1 MTIVED
7 AIVPSIDYS
16 IRLNIFEGPLDLLLF
31 LIRKNEIDIYNI
43 PIEKVTSQYLDV
55 IYNMDKLDLEVAGD
69 FFVMAAT
76 LMHIKSRMLLP
87 KKERF
92 SETEDEN
99 EIDPRWELVQQLIE
113 YKKFKNAA
121 LELEDVISET
131 INYLPRD
138 FSENN
143 GEIIL
148 RPLKSSDKIEIWNS
162 FNQVIRRFS
171 ERITYGE
178 IHDELVTISERMEYI
193 IELLDSTPEF
203 LFSELFTNREYNLNF
218 LIATFL
224 AILELA
230 RMQTIEIDQKM
241 PFTDIQCRL
250 KLKNQ
255 G

>member
-113 YKKFKNAA
+113 YKKFKN
-121 LELEDVISET
+121 LEKRYFD
-131 INYLPRD
+131 
-138 FSENN
+138 
-143 GEIIL
+143 
-148 RPLKSSDKIEIWNS
+148 
-162 FNQVIRRFS
+162 
-171 ERITYGE
+171 
-178 IHDELVTISERMEYI
+178 
-193 IELLDSTPEF
+193 
-203 LFSELFTNREYNLNF
+203 
-218 LIATFL
+218 
-224 AILELA
+224 
-230 RMQTIEIDQKM
+230 
-241 PFTDIQCRL
+241 
-250 KLKNQ
+250 
-255 G
+255 

>member
-121 LELEDVISET
+121 LELEDVISDT

-138 FSENN
+138 LSENN

-162 FNQVIRRFS
+162 IGRRRYS
-171 ERITYGE
+171 
-178 IHDELVTISERMEYI
+178 
-193 IELLDSTPEF
+193 
-203 LFSELFTNREYNLNF
+203 
-218 LIATFL
+218 
-224 AILELA
+224 
-230 RMQTIEIDQKM
+230 
-241 PFTDIQCRL
+241 
-250 KLKNQ
+250 
-255 G
+255 